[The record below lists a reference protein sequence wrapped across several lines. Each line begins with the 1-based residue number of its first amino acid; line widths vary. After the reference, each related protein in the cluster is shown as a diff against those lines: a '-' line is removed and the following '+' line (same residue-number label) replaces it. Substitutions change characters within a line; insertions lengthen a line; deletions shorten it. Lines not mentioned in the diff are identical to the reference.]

1 MTRIQFVL
9 IFYKCDTFGKPCK
22 QRFHSMRE
30 SWICAQKAVSSKMNK
45 GKVELM
51 GVTDKGRLCHTSPTE
66 GNLSGRESAGTWTA
80 KPRRLPVS
88 GPGAENGYGTQS
100 RRNKIRS
107 SFSRVLLP
115 RETLSHLRTR
125 CHPTGWERSPAEPNE
140 TAPSHATASPEMC
153 LQFVGSAFLL
163 FSVLIV
169 NTQRCTV
176 LLARGC

>member
-51 GVTDKGRLCHTSPTE
+51 EVTDKGCLCHTSPTE

-88 GPGAENGYGTQS
+88 GPGQKMVMEHSQGGTKSEVHFPVCCSLEKHYLTLGHGVTQ
-100 RRNKIRS
+100 RAGKGH
-107 SFSRVLLP
+107 LLN
-115 RETLSHLRTR
+115 RTR
-125 CHPTGWERSPAEPNE
+125 PLHPVR
-140 TAPSHATASPEMC
+140 
-153 LQFVGSAFLL
+153 QLL
-163 FSVLIV
+163 LKCVFNL
-169 NTQRCTV
+169 
-176 LLARGC
+176 